1 MLGDVRSQA
10 TVVQAKVA
18 VDGGGRTWNH
28 WDRVSAA
35 DSIAGSLAAAL

>member
-10 TVVQAKVA
+10 TVVNQAKVA

-28 WDRVSAA
+28 WDRVSAVSA
-35 DSIAGSLAAAL
+35 VSVSMSR

>member
-28 WDRVSAA
+28 WDRVSAVSA
-35 DSIAGSLAAAL
+35 VSVSMSR